1 MTTTTPPTTT
11 ATFADVLAGAR
22 MLTPTERARLIA
34 LLAEELATPI
44 PHPPTPPAAG
54 NDAWER
60 LNQFRTEIA
69 ALGPRTRTL
78 AEQLDQDR
86 RERDAM
92 LMGRT
97 DTYDAHT

>member
-1 MTTTTPPTTT
+1 MTTTPTPTTT
-11 ATFADVLAGAR
+11 FAEVLAGAR

-34 LLAEELATPI
+34 LLAEELALRAQASNT
-44 PHPPTPPAAG
+44 AAQAAY
-54 NDAWER
+54 DEAWARWDR
-60 LNQFRTEIA
+60 LRADLA
-69 ALGPRTRTL
+69 ALGPTTPTL

-97 DTYDAHT
+97 DDDAHA